1 VLKAPPDPA
10 GWKMLLVAVGAC
22 ALAAV
27 SLWRPLR
34 LVFWLGWLLNA
45 WLVAV
50 LFYLAFFWYPFA

>member
-1 VLKAPPDPA
+1 
-10 GWKMLLVAVGAC
+10 MLLVAVGAC